1 MSKRK
6 LHKITGV
13 LLVALLLAISF
24 APAVI
29 GATDHASTLQ
39 QVRAKEVKGTLPGGQ
54 FAKIWLALEPEQSG
68 AIITVTAE
76 WDRPDAQT
84 NGVGFFILDK
94 ERLGRVGEDPLSSL
108 ATAAGD
114 TNFNQNTFSNIQGA
128 QFNAI
133 GFDVYTIVVFND
145 SGTDANFTLKATNGF
160 IVDGSNQVSDP
171 NATPAAAETTTAETS
186 DTSTEPTPTPA
197 AAAASP
203 VTTTV
208 VATTTA
214 SSPAPSGA
222 TTVKREVRATQLAGD
237 LPNQD
242 DQHFLGLEPSQR
254 DGEIGLVLTF
264 DPQDSAE
271 LARRLNF
278 WVLDEAGLTQF
289 LRGTSPGE
297 LAIAAG
303 SRTFRDDANERV
315 ARFKASGLGKYTV
328 IVYNNSRVPGSYILT
343 VDGGTLIDGDGQ
355 TKTAQAASVTSTSTV
370 TPTTTSTTTTT
381 TTAPASAQTSAPA
394 TTASGVAGQPGGAYT
409 VKAGDTLAV
418 IARDI
423 YGNVQYYQQICRFNN
438 IANCDLIEVGDVI
451 KLPTLTQIQSGATA
465 PAAAPAAVTTTVTPT
480 RTTTTAPAASTA
492 PTVTRPITT
501 SVITTT
507 RPVTS
512 TGSLTTTL
520 TATTTRPVTTT
531 SVADDI
537 VATLTAD
544 GRFTSLLE
552 ALQATGL
559 NNVLKGRG
567 PFTLFA
573 PTEAAF
579 NALEASRPG
588 ALQALLAE
596 PTGQLTDL
604 LRFHVVAGRLLAA
617 DLLDGQS
624 ATTTQGKP
632 VEFQVQGS
640 SIKVNGANVIN
651 KDIQTSNGV
660 IHVID
665 AIIIPPLQ

>member
-6 LHKITGV
+6 LQNIISA
-13 LLVALLLAISF
+13 LLAALLLVITL
-24 APAVI
+24 APAAL
-29 GATDHASTLQ
+29 GASGQALMLQ
-39 QVRAKEVKGTLPGGQ
+39 RVRAKEVKGTLPGGQ

-76 WDRPDAQT
+76 WDRPNAQT

-114 TNFNQNTFSNIQGA
+114 TNFHLNTFSNIQGA

-133 GFDVYTIVVFND
+133 GFDIYTIVVYND
-145 SGTDANFTLKATNGF
+145 SGSDANFTLRATNGF
-160 IVDGSNQVSDP
+160 IIDDSNPNQVIDP
-171 NATPAAAETTTAETS
+171 NATPAAAETTTDETS
-186 DTSTEPTPTPA
+186 ETPPTPTPTPA
-197 AAAASP
+197 PAATSP

-208 VATTTA
+208 ATTTTA
-214 SSPAPSGA
+214 ASPAPA
-222 TTVKREVRATQLAGD
+222 ATTTVKREVRATQLAGD

-328 IVYNNSRVPGSYILT
+328 IVYNNSRVPGSYTLT
-343 VDGGTLIDGDGQ
+343 VDGGILIDGDGQ
-355 TKTAQAASVTSTSTV
+355 TKTAQAAGVTSTSTV

-381 TTAPASAQTSAPA
+381 TTAPAA
-394 TTASGVAGQPGGAYT
+394 TGAAGQPGGDYT

-423 YGNVQYYQQICRFNN
+423 YGNIQYYQQICKFNN

-451 KLPTLTQIQSGATA
+451 KLPTLAQIQSGATA
-465 PAAAPAAVTTTVTPT
+465 PAAAPAATTV
-480 RTTTTAPAASTA
+480 S
-492 PTVTRPITT
+492 TVTRPVTTT
-501 SVITTT
+501 SITATTSPVTTTGAATTTLTVTTT

-512 TGSLTTTL
+512 TQPATSTTTAPA
-520 TATTTRPVTTT
+520 TADL
-531 SVADDI
+531 VA
-537 VATLTAD
+537 VLTAD
-544 GRFTSLLE
+544 GRFASLLE

-567 PFTLFA
+567 PFTIFA

-588 ALQALLAE
+588 ALRALLAE

-604 LRFHVVAGRLLAA
+604 LRFHVVAGKLPAA
-617 DLLDGQS
+617 DLVDGQS

-640 SIKVNGANVIN
+640 SIKVNGASVIS
-651 KDIQTSNGV
+651 KDIQASNGV

-665 AIIIPPLQ
+665 AIIIPPLE